1 MSRVSFYTR
10 PYDRLEPYD
19 GKLSRTVL
27 RGGAGSNAS
36 LLPDIRSEKDILKLV
51 NTLIANTKGDGEKS
65 GEDFWVKSER
75 LFYCALI
82 GYIHY
87 EAPPEEQNFTTLLE
101 FINAMEVREDDEEY
115 KNPVDRMFEELEAEK
130 PNHFAVRQYKKYS
143 LAAGDICSK

>member
-36 LLPDIRSEKDILKLV
+36 LLPDIHSEKDILKLV
-51 NTLIANTKGDGEKS
+51 TTLIANTKGEGKAGD
-65 GEDFWVKSER
+65 DFWVKAET
-75 LFYCALI
+75 LLYTALI

-87 EAPPEEQNFTTLLE
+87 FCRYQREPLARGVPGAADLLE
-101 FINAMEVREDDEEY
+101 RRHED
-115 KNPVDRMFEELEAEK
+115 
-130 PNHFAVRQYKKYS
+130 S
-143 LAAGDICSK
+143 LL

>member
-36 LLPDIRSEKDILKLV
+36 LLPDIKTEADILKFV
-51 NTLIANTKGDGEKS
+51 NALISNTKGEGKEGDP
-65 GEDFWVKSER
+65 FWTKAET
-75 LFYCALI
+75 LLYCALI

-87 EAPPEEQNFTTLLE
+87 EAPVEEQNL
-101 FINAMEVREDDEEY
+101 
-115 KNPVDRMFEELEAEK
+115 
-130 PNHFAVRQYKKYS
+130 S
-143 LAAGDICSK
+143 LIHI